1 MKNSIK
7 NLKNYFQ
14 LIVTAVTCFMMG
26 IVKERDSETE
36 EAYDGSGNRTGSRV
50 KKSGIPEQDME
61 NSGDELR
68 MGNSEG

>member
-36 EAYDGSGNRTGSRV
+36 EAYDGSGNRTG
-50 KKSGIPEQDME
+50 
-61 NSGDELR
+61 ELW
-68 MGNSEG
+68 G